1 MLRTISLDGS
11 GYKHGTS
18 VFKSERFL
26 DSKSGQKIRIDS
38 RKKRCIHPEYLI
50 MATGLTEFLDN
61 FVKNHSDRQLL
72 AIPLA
77 ILAVSL
83 IILLVSFISSGSPLT
98 LGMEFQGG
106 TQISVETTDSPAT
119 LEKIYSAYPIT
130 DARQTGS
137 RVIMQFGVMDDEKQR
152 QLEQDVMSR
161 YSNVQ
166 IQQVGPVYGQE
177 LQAQA
182 IKALIISFIGMAIV
196 VFLIY
201 RTFIPSFAVILSAF
215 SDIAIAAAFMRV
227 AGIELS
233 LGTLAALLMLI
244 GYSVDSDI
252 LLTNRVIKRRGLVA
266 EKVSQAMH
274 TGITMTTTT
283 LVALASMYIV
293 STFGYL
299 IIPSFAQITLLSQIS
314 IVLIAG
320 LFADMMN
327 TWLLNTGILRWYV
340 MKPEFRGRYNR

>member
-1 MLRTISLDGS
+1 
-11 GYKHGTS
+11 
-18 VFKSERFL
+18 
-26 DSKSGQKIRIDS
+26 
-38 RKKRCIHPEYLI
+38 
-50 MATGLTEFLDN
+50 MATGLTELLDN
-61 FVKNHSDRQLL
+61 FVKTHDNRQLL
-72 AIPLA
+72 ALPLA
-77 ILAVSL
+77 VLAVSI
-83 IILLVSFISSGSPLT
+83 IILLVSFISSGSPLI

-106 TQISVETTDSPAT
+106 TQISVETTDSPAMIEE
-119 LEKIYSAYPIT
+119 LYSSYHIT

-137 RVIMQFGVMDDEKQR
+137 RVIMQFGVMDNEQQR

-166 IQQVGPVYGQE
+166 IQQVGPIYGQE

-182 IKALIISFIGMAIV
+182 VKALVISFIGMAIV
-196 VFLIY
+196 VFLLF
-201 RTFIPSFAVILSAF
+201 RTFIPSAAVILSAF
-215 SDIAIAAAFMRV
+215 SDIMIAAAFMRV
-227 AGIELS
+227 TGIELS

-252 LLTNRVIKRRGLVA
+252 LLTNRVIKRRGLVD

-283 LVALASMYIV
+283 LAALAVMYIV

-299 IIPSFAQITLLSQIS
+299 VIPSFPQITLLSHIS

-327 TWLLNTGILRWYV
+327 TWLLNTGILRWYA